1 MTWVVAGLGNPGPT
15 YARTRHNAG
24 AMAAELLASRA
35 GERFRKARF
44 VPAEVAQFHDQ
55 ASGERVVLV
64 RSTRF
69 MNESGPTFASLA
81 KRRGLDAEHVIAC
94 HDDIDLQFGSLR
106 VKFGGSTAGHH
117 GLNSLVAALRTP
129 NFHRVRLGVGR
140 PPGRVETHPDWLL
153 DRFTKRERPEVDLLV
168 SDGAD
173 AVQSLIR
180 YGLEATQDRFN
191 RRDAGPR

>member
-1 MTWVVAGLGNPGPT
+1 MRWLVAGLGNPGER
-15 YARTRHNAG
+15 YAATRHNVGVMVVEELAQRAG
-24 AMAAELLASRA
+24 AHL
-35 GERFRKARF
+35 RKARF
-44 VPAEVAQFHDQ
+44 LSALCAEANDGDEQ
-55 ASGERVVLV
+55 VLLA
-64 RSTRF
+64 RSLQF
-69 MNESGPTFASLA
+69 MNESGPTFASLG

-191 RRDAGPR
+191 SRDAGPR